1 MVDTACRSYLLYSLS
16 MDQGTSVMELNG
28 QVKWNSMDELKEA
41 QSNLADMTK
50 NRLMVAFDSNKGPI
64 LKVVKWC

>member
-1 MVDTACRSYLLYSLS
+1 

-50 NRLMVAFDSNKGPI
+50 NRLMVAFDSSKAPN